1 MDAIRIFGN
10 FSAHPLS
17 DVTSLQITDVEPEE
31 AEWCLELVERLFDH
45 YYIRPA
51 MDERRLAEL
60 NEKLTQAG
68 KPLAKS

>member
-1 MDAIRIFGN
+1 MP
-10 FSAHPLS
+10 STAHPLS
-17 DVTSLQITDVEPEE
+17 DVTSLQIIDVEQGES
-31 AEWCLELVERLFDH
+31 EWCLELVERLFDH

-51 MDERRLAEL
+51 MDESRLAEL